1 MAVSNTMRLLNV
13 LLLLRNTS
21 RPLTRAEIMRQVDGY
36 NDGDDDSAQR
46 KFERD
51 KSSIRRLVKLEVVEG
66 EDGLEDSYRIDEK
79 ATFMPEIP
87 LTGDEQIV
95 MHLAS
100 KAWGDLFVQQAANA
114 GAIYSGVAEARTV
127 RAIFAAN
134 EKHFAEL
141 NQANI
146 EHRVVEFDY
155 FSRSSSEVKHR
166 VVDPW
171 ILALHDDHWYLYGLD
186 HESQSPRLFRL
197 TRIRSAITTT
207 GESISSPAPT
217 DIDISAIFDA
227 YQRTEP
233 EPTVARIRVPVREC
247 ANLRIMCSKVLNEG
261 DFDVLE
267 IVYIDGY
274 RLSRQIAL
282 VADRAQ
288 VLEPAHLRAQVDE
301 IISATVRSNS

>member
-36 NDGDDDSAQR
+36 DDDNDDSAQR

-51 KSSIRRLVKLEVVEG
+51 KKAIRRLVKLEVVEG
-66 EDGLEDSYRIDEK
+66 EDGLEDSYTINDKE
-79 ATFMPEIP
+79 TFMPEIP
-87 LTGDEQIV
+87 LTGEERIV

-100 KAWGDLFVQQAANA
+100 KAWGDLFIQQVANA
-114 GAIYSGVAEARTV
+114 GSLYSGVAEEQTV

-134 EKHFAEL
+134 EKHFREL

-146 EHRVVEFDY
+146 EHKVVEFDY
-155 FSRSSSEVKHR
+155 FSRSSNEVKHR
-166 VVDPW
+166 IVDPW
-171 ILALHDDHWYLYGLD
+171 TLALHDDHWYLYGRD
-186 HESQSPRLFRL
+186 HESNEPRLFRL
-197 TRIRSAITTT
+197 TRIRSLITTT
-207 GESISSPAPT
+207 DQGISSPVPP
-217 DIDISAIFDA
+217 DIDVAAIFDE

-247 ANLRIMCSKVLNEG
+247 ANLRIKCSKVLNEG

-267 IVYIDGY
+267 HVYVDGY
-274 RLSRQIAL
+274 RLARQIAL

-288 VLEPAHLRAQVDE
+288 VLEPDHLREQVDD
-301 IISATVRSNS
+301 IIKATVRSNL